1 VRGHAS
7 GSVLSELGSVLFG
20 YQGNGARR
28 LGLYRLN
35 DDMKYTIPTI
45 YTIATIIIYS
55 PLLQLKAPPSGC
67 SYSIY
72 KPLAKK
78 EARTKANFN
87 FIRLMLV

>member
-1 VRGHAS
+1 
-7 GSVLSELGSVLFG
+7 VLSELGSVLFG
-20 YQGNGARR
+20 DQGNGARR

-35 DDMKYTIPTI
+35 DDMKYTI
-45 YTIATIIIYS
+45 ATIIIYS
-55 PLLQLKAPPSGC
+55 PLLLLKAPPSGC
-67 SYSIY
+67 SYNIY